1 MVFWFLEFNN
11 FVLFSF
17 VVAYVAF
24 HCFFLHKK
32 LFYFLIY
39 SKLILPKTVPTAV
52 KLTQCPLYT
61 QV

>member
-17 VVAYVAF
+17 VVAYVR
-24 HCFFLHKK
+24 FFLHKK